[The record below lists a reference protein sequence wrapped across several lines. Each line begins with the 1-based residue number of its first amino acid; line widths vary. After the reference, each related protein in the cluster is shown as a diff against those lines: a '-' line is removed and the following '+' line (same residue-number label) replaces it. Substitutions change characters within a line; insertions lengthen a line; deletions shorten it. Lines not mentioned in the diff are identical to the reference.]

1 MRLQLGSSLRN
12 GDPSYHRIDVRDPVQ
27 VMGFIE
33 AGEKRFGKADVHFKN
48 AGIFMKPGQVHASP
62 SSI

>member
-48 AGIFMKPGQVHASP
+48 AGIFMKPG
-62 SSI
+62 